1 MESKG
6 GSNQA
11 VPSTLKDLVDS
22 PTPTDSCPPL
32 PASDET
38 KAYGCRSGS
47 VGRLCAR
54 HAVFEP
60 EGHTNQEWW
69 HTPAGQEWWNQK
81 NQKFKAA

>member
-11 VPSTLKDLVDS
+11 IPSTLKDLVDS
-22 PTPTDSCPPL
+22 PTPTDSCAPL

-38 KAYGCRSGS
+38 KAYAAYGCRSGS

-60 EGHTNQEWW
+60 
-69 HTPAGQEWWNQK
+69 
-81 NQKFKAA
+81 